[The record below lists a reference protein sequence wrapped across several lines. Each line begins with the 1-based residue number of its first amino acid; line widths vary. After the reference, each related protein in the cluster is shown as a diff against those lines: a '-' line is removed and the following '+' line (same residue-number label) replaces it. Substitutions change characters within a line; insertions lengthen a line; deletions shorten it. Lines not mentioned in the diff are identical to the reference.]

1 MHPEPAANMLESS
14 NQWMRNSITFK
25 LLSMAVVIILL
36 IIPSV
41 IISVLIEERSD
52 TADEATEEVSQKWG
66 LAQVITG
73 PMLVVPFKELTQTA
87 AGEVGSKTRH
97 AYFLP
102 ESLQVDGT
110 IDPSVR
116 YRGIYE
122 VTVYTADLSLRGSFA
137 PPSFAEWE
145 VDPLDILWNEAA
157 VVTGIRDMRGIN
169 EVITLNWNGEE
180 STFGGGIEAEGVVQ
194 TGVSARVDA
203 LQGGDF
209 SFDLSLNGS
218 QSIKLVPAG
227 KETAVSLHSPWPS
240 PKFDGAFLPDSR
252 EIDGEG
258 FSADWRVLDLN
269 RPYPQRW
276 RDSANGIEESAFGV
290 ALVLPVDH
298 YRKALRA
305 ARYAFIVIT
314 LTLLS
319 FFLIEVRQKKRAHPF
334 QYILVG
340 LMLCLFYTL
349 LLSISEH
356 VSFNAAYALAGVA
369 TITAIAF
376 YMQSVYHSRKLSM
389 LTGGILI
396 TLYLFILLLLQMEDY
411 ALLSGSI
418 GLFIALALT
427 MYLTRN
433 VQWYR
438 QQ

>member
-1 MHPEPAANMLESS
+1 MEKSS
-14 NQWMRNSITFK
+14 QWMRDSVTFK
-25 LLSMAVVIILL
+25 LLSMAVVIVLL

-41 IISVLIEERSD
+41 IISALIEERSQ
-52 TADEATEEVSQKWG
+52 TAEEAAEEVNQKWG

-73 PMLVVPFKELTQTA
+73 PMLVVPFKELHQGT
-87 AGEVGSKTRH
+87 GGDLVSRTRY

-102 ESLQVDGT
+102 ESLHVSGT
-110 IDPSVR
+110 LAPNVR
-116 YRGIYE
+116 YRGLYE
-122 VTVYTADLSLRGSFA
+122 VIVYKADLSFRGHFA
-137 PPSFAEWE
+137 PPSFADWDVEE
-145 VDPLDILWNEAA
+145 EDILWNEAA
-157 VVTGIRDMRGIN
+157 LITGIRDMRGIN
-169 EVITLNWNGEE
+169 EVITLAWNED
-180 STFGGGIEAEGVVQ
+180 STAFSGGIEAEGVLE
-194 TGVSARVDA
+194 TGVSTRVRA
-203 LQGGDF
+203 VVGGDF
-209 SFDLSLNGS
+209 AFGLSLNGS
-218 QSIKLVPAG
+218 QSIQLVPAG
-227 KETAVSLHSPWPS
+227 RETTVSLTSPWPS

-252 EIDGEG
+252 QISAEG
-258 FSADWRVLDLN
+258 FTASWRILDLN

-276 RDSANGIEESAFGV
+276 RDSANGIAESAFGV

-334 QYILVG
+334 QYLLVG

-356 VSFNAAYALAGVA
+356 VSFNVAYAIAGAA
-369 TITAIAF
+369 TIVVITCYI
-376 YMQSVYHSRKLSM
+376 QSVYRSVVLSL
-389 LTGGILI
+389 LTGGVL
-396 TLYLFILLLLQMEDY
+396 TVLYLFIHLLLQMEDY

-438 QQ
+438 